1 MPQSNNSVKVM
12 SIKSLNTENTS
23 QQEVRILNSI
33 IKNTLGGNAIKETER
48 KERKKERIYVSKVI
62 NRC

>member
-12 SIKSLNTENTS
+12 SIKSLNMENTS
-23 QQEVRILNSI
+23 QQEVRMLNSS

>member
-1 MPQSNNSVKVM
+1 MPQSNNSVKVT